1 MRFVLI
7 RNLTKAILGFL
18 DINKKVR
25 NENRVCFPTYFGII
39 GIVFSLFCGLGV
51 YFTVK
56 LGAPI
61 IITIIAG
68 AFLLP
73 GLAMIIV
80 WLNKRI
86 DFDEEG
92 FTYRSFWRIKKRYTY
107 EQITSYWGDGS
118 YSFFVG
124 DKKIKVDMIMCNSKE
139 FFEFANKK
147 YKLIH
152 GGLAVPK
159 GKKKDIFNNNLNN
172 PSEFI
177 AVFVLV
183 CFGWSAL
190 IGIGLFAYFDTM
202 NTDESDCKYV
212 SCEVVDFRKEESK
225 LILVFKDIKEEGKIR
240 DFYLLAENQEE
251 FFTLCDKNEKFD
263 VWYEY
268 IEEDD
273 SLFPK
278 WSAYY
283 DITKISQGETVF
295 YGFDDYSQAVRE
307 ATAYIWIIIAV
318 STLVMVFMIV
328 MFVLVARNPEK
339 FSPKTVRFFI
349 KPSSF
354 AGYKEERNQT
364 RKHKNKKKK

>member
-1 MRFVLI
+1 MKLLLTGQ
-7 RNLTKAILGFL
+7 LTKLILGFL
-18 DINKKVR
+18 DKNKKVKS
-25 NENRVCFPTYFGII
+25 ENKVYFPTYFGVI
-39 GIVFSLFCGLGV
+39 GIVFSLLCGLGV

-68 AFLLP
+68 TFLLP

-118 YSFFVG
+118 YSFFVR
-124 DKKIKVDMIMCNSKE
+124 DKKIKVDMIMCNSRE

-152 GGLAVPK
+152 GSLAIPK

-183 CFGWSAL
+183 AMGISVY
-190 IGIGLFAYFDTM
+190 IGIGIFMYFDFLPLNEGTKA
-202 NTDESDCKYV
+202 TLIIYAALCV
-212 SCEVVDFRKEESK
+212 F
-225 LILVFKDIKEEGKIR
+225 LIL
-240 DFYLLAENQEE
+240 
-251 FFTLCDKNEKFD
+251 
-263 VWYEY
+263 
-268 IEEDD
+268 
-273 SLFPK
+273 LFGLF
-278 WSAYY
+278 S
-283 DITKISQGETVF
+283 
-295 YGFDDYSQAVRE
+295 
-307 ATAYIWIIIAV
+307 
-318 STLVMVFMIV
+318 V

-339 FSPKTVRFFI
+339 FNPKTVKFFI
-349 KPSSF
+349 KPSSLV
-354 AGYKEERNQT
+354 GYEKTRKQT
-364 RKHKNKKKK
+364 RKRKYKK